1 MTLTVVRV
9 ADGVYCASDPSKEW
23 FLSTG
28 KGRPPRFGICNDDVF
43 FCYNDQGFLEIYS
56 HSAQSRISN
65 TFVGHSH
72 RSSGVEMPLDSW
84 IKLSPDNRKILI
96 FQNSNEPFARK
107 LTVVDIVKG
116 QIIAFH
122 DHLPAGPILGSRIDP
137 DGCIITSVRGVYQ
150 GDVPT
155 RQTLDKGGEI
165 KVGLMK
171 VHPKKGVTAL
181 EVIPA
186 PDGDNFSA
194 PSKTGRFWLRGD
206 PTTLPMR
213 TFKGPVQK
221 RKLFGAKTED
231 KTYFGSTV
239 QLWQSFPLKFIR
251 TLTIDWCERSHMPDS
266 GRQGSTMRKRENL
279 GLKPAQG
286 DMFERLS
293 VLVKSAN
300 LGPLETLPY
309 EVIENNFQDVWN
321 EVEDY
326 TYPCPI
332 LNYSGRY
339 KNKSTQYRQLQW
351 VGDEGFYNGTSF
363 VHVNGRT
370 SPKLFL
376 AEALKNPELPPIG
389 QNLKAQNVSY
399 LPDGTIRINC
409 YDSDDFLTIDPR
421 HLELDI
427 PIRQIKEN
435 EVIAR
440 GKLEKAEHKDRA
452 ERAKKFLAERMTYN
466 VPLVS
471 LQSQDCIAAISHLT
485 EQLGD
490 DLAARA
496 FKKRIKVIFNHG
508 KNKFT
513 EVAFFE
519 HVQKSCPEAVPALK
533 TLIRKHNTVTGE
545 WDHLYSDKSDGR
557 EFLGSAAHA
566 LGILDSGSM
575 AEMRLFAERI
585 DASHQYD
592 FCRETLPAIIKA
604 HGLTTQ
610 VMELLV
616 WVMLFRSGNA
626 VYPEVIWNDFG
637 LGDALKSE
645 MSFNNANALFKG
657 VMASET
663 DKSIEELAAGD
674 FMGAVA
680 ERLKQQNDPWT
691 LKFLNAI

>member
-1 MTLTVVRV
+1 MTLTVERV

-72 RSSGVEMPLDSW
+72 RSSGVERPLDSW
-84 IKLSPDNRKILI
+84 IKLSPDNRNILI

-107 LTVVDIVKG
+107 LTVVDVANG
-116 QIIAFH
+116 QIVAFH
-122 DHLPAGPILGSRIDP
+122 DNLPAGSIWDSRIDP
-137 DGCIITSVRGVYQ
+137 DGSIITSVRGVYQ
-150 GDVPT
+150 GDIPT
-155 RQTLDKGGEI
+155 RQRLDQGGEI

-171 VHPKKGVTAL
+171 VHPQKGMTDL
-181 EVIPA
+181 EVISA
-186 PDGDNFSA
+186 PDFGEFSA
-194 PSKTGRFWLRGD
+194 PSKTGRFWLRAD
-206 PTTLPMR
+206 PTTIPMR
-213 TFKGPVQK
+213 TFKTPVQK
-221 RKLFGAKTED
+221 RKLFGKKTED

-251 TLTIDWCERSHMPDS
+251 TLTIDWCERSLMPDS
-266 GRQGSTMRKRENL
+266 GRQGSTARKRENL
-279 GLKPAQG
+279 GLKPAHG
-286 DMFERLS
+286 DLFERLS
-293 VLVKSAN
+293 ALLNSAN
-300 LGPLETLPY
+300 LGPLETLPHD
-309 EVIENNFQDVWN
+309 VIENNFQDVWN

-332 LNYSGRY
+332 LSYSGRY
-339 KNKSTQYRQLQW
+339 KNKSTHYRQLQW
-351 VGDEGFYNGTSF
+351 VEDEGFYTGTSF
-363 VHVNGRT
+363 VHVDGKT

-376 AEALKNPELPPIG
+376 ADALKDPELPPIG
-389 QNLKAQNVSY
+389 QNLKAQNVSH

-409 YDSDDFLTIDPR
+409 YDSDDFVTIDPR
-421 HLELDI
+421 HLELDM

-435 EVIAR
+435 EIIAR
-440 GKLEKAEHKDRA
+440 GKLDKTPQKDRA
-452 ERAKKFLAERMTYN
+452 EGAKKFLEERMTFT
-466 VPLVS
+466 VPLDS
-471 LQSQDCIAAISHLT
+471 LQSKDCIAAITHLT
-485 EQLGD
+485 EQLSD

-496 FKKRIKVIFNHG
+496 FEKRIKIVFKHG
-508 KNKFT
+508 RKNIT
-513 EVAFFE
+513 EGAFFE
-519 HVQKSCPEAVPALK
+519 HVQKNCSEAVPALRA
-533 TLIRKHNTVTGE
+533 LIRRHNAVTGE

-557 EFLGSAAHA
+557 EFLGAAAHA
-566 LGILDSGSM
+566 LGCLDPNSM

-610 VMELLV
+610 VMELLI

-626 VYPEVIWNDFG
+626 VSPEVIWNNFG

-645 MSFNNANALFKG
+645 MSFDNANALFKE

-663 DKSIEELAAGD
+663 DNSIEELAAGD
-674 FMGAVA
+674 FMGSVA
-680 ERLKQQNDPWT
+680 ERLKKQNDPWT